1 MQFNQRISNVGY
13 DWDPMSNPTGP
24 VSDAGVVS
32 LDNNP
37 MNSARWVQQA
47 ARFTNFGLAPQEST
61 VPEFQSNQS
70 IVYTRTIYPWINDN
84 THLQMQEGM
93 LVFVASYNDPKCKI
107 YCSAPIYKLNILMED
122 QFNEQTIPG
131 SESPFYTNTLRNEGE
146 QRIRAKREL
155 QNYGINK
162 DADYSFEEYAKDEN
176 CYMTKLGIQG
186 RWMFDGAVVT
196 KSESTGPFV
205 EADHHESTDMVTSM
219 GVIVCQQARVHNIWG
234 KVRPG
239 HRLYLIL
246 TRKRLA
252 SGGYGTFWYKPWFS
266 NKNEYP
272 SEFYLDDAGNMCTP
286 TVYYIGLC
294 TEVKE
299 RDPTEDMMHA
309 AIGLYRST
317 QDAYRAYGS
326 LPCIQIQIRV

>member
-24 VSDAGVVS
+24 VSDAGVLS
-32 LDNNP
+32 LDKNP
-37 MNSARWVQQA
+37 MNSAKWVQQA

-70 IVYTRTIYPWINDN
+70 IVYTRTIYPWINDH

-93 LVFVASYNDPKCKI
+93 LVFVASYSDPKCKI

-122 QFNEQTIPG
+122 QYNEQTVQG
-131 SESPFYTNTLRNEGE
+131 QQSDFYRNTLRQEGE

-155 QNYGINK
+155 QNLGIDVGN
-162 DADYSFEEYAKDEN
+162 DSMDDYAKDEN

-186 RWMFDGAVVT
+186 RWQFDGAVVS
-196 KSESTGPFV
+196 KSESTGAFA
-205 EADHHESTDMVTSM
+205 EIDHPEGTDMVTSM
-219 GVIVCQQARVHNIWG
+219 GVTVCQQARVHNIWG
-234 KVRPG
+234 NVRPG

-252 SGGYGTFWYKPWFS
+252 NGGYGTFWYEPWYS
-266 NKNEYP
+266 ERNEYP
-272 SEFYLDDAGNMCTP
+272 SKFYLDDAGNMCTP
-286 TVYYIGLC
+286 AVYYIGLC

-299 RDPTEDMMHA
+299 RDPPREMINA